1 MNPIKV
7 LEWKGMYPI
16 KKIILLSVWLFA
28 VLILYASFVALIKDH
43 DFRTIF
49 IIILDSVG
57 LARSF
62 IPIKK
67 YVLTSYHCMPFFN
80 EIFTKK
86 ELEELLE
93 NEVFQKMTGSKE
105 NPLNKPELLES
116 ENWFCIHGKFISKNI
131 TIIGR
136 AWVAASLNNKRYHAC

>member
-93 NEVFQKMTGSKE
+93 N
-105 NPLNKPELLES
+105 
-116 ENWFCIHGKFISKNI
+116 
-131 TIIGR
+131 
-136 AWVAASLNNKRYHAC
+136 